1 MTRHWLPV
9 VLSFLLLGCHGAS
22 EGEIELIGRTLS
34 LHAGS
39 TLADIGTGD
48 GDFLPF
54 YASLVGELGL
64 VYGTEIDPDLV
75 ASLRERVISDET
87 TNVRIVQATATNT
100 GLAESCCD
108 VVVLRHVYHHL
119 TDPKSTLL
127 DMHRALR
134 PGGVLLIIDFQPTAL
149 LAAWTPEDL
158 PTDRSGHGIT
168 PAIITA
174 EALSAGFELDREL
187 SEWPGEHWIMDRFAI
202 LLKKAQDG

>member
-1 MTRHWLPV
+1 MIRPGLTTPRRSMTRQWLSV
-9 VLSFLLLGCHGAS
+9 VLTLLLLGCYGAS
-22 EGEIELIGRTLS
+22 EGELEFIGRALP
-34 LHAGS
+34 LNAES

-54 YASLVGELGL
+54 YARLVGERGL
-64 VYGTEIDPDLV
+64 VYGTEIDPDLG
-75 ASLRERVISDET
+75 ASLRDRVISEKMA
-87 TNVRIVQATATNT
+87 NVRIVEATAADT

-158 PTDRSGHGIT
+158 PTDRSGHGV
-168 PAIITA
+168 
-174 EALSAGFELDREL
+174 R
-187 SEWPGEHWIMDRFAI
+187 R
-202 LLKKAQDG
+202 